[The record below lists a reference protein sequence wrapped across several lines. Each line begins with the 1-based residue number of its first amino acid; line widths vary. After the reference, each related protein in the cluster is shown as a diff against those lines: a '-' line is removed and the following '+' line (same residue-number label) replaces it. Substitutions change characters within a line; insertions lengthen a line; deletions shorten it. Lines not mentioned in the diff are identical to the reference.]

1 MMCFFKKRGIDAET
15 VKRFSNFLELVVDR
29 DSKNKYRNL
38 AFPYCDSSGN
48 VVGFELRGFSGYRGK
63 AEGTNSTSA
72 FWCADFS
79 EVRQPK
85 YVFIFEGAYDAMAFQ
100 QIHNVKVR
108 LEDCAF
114 VSVGGSFSDEQFKQ
128 VINQYPNAK
137 KVLCFDNDLNGRMY
151 DIRAYGIINNL
162 DMKTSINRENGDI
175 KIDVGNKGIFEL
187 PEDKVS
193 LNEFFK
199 LSGYRQHP
207 DLTIRKAP
215 NGLKDWNEVLTRN
228 LPIEDLHSAYEKKI
242 IFQDEY
248 NDKAKFNY
256 WIANNV
262 GSIILFILALIL
274 LGSDIPVI
282 RWISL
287 VIMGFTYIKGFYDYL
302 YLNSLSWVLTAE
314 TLEIK
319 SGIFSRSKN
328 YIELYRINDYIEEQ
342 TFVERI
348 FGVKRIILLSSDKT
362 NPKLTIRGI
371 DDSNN
376 ISEIIR
382 ERVEFNKQKKNIYEI
397 SNR

>member
-1 MMCFFKKRGIDAET
+1 MNNQLSFKELKDRVSIMQVAMDLGYVLDKSKGNSQPSFVLMSGGKEETDRIYIKNPNNPSIQGYWRRGSYSKGDVISFVKENLSSFPESRTARNEIDAINAVLNRYAGQPFSIDRLMASSSYFSKIINPKKFDINRYDRGKNNIGYMMCFFKKRGIDAET

-228 LPIEDLHSAYEKKI
+228 LPIEDLHSAYEKK
-242 IFQDEY
+242 
-248 NDKAKFNY
+248 
-256 WIANNV
+256 NN
-262 GSIILFILALIL
+262 
-274 LGSDIPVI
+274 
-282 RWISL
+282 
-287 VIMGFTYIKGFYDYL
+287 
-302 YLNSLSWVLTAE
+302 LS
-314 TLEIK
+314 
-319 SGIFSRSKN
+319 R
-328 YIELYRINDYIEEQ
+328 
-342 TFVERI
+342 
-348 FGVKRIILLSSDKT
+348 
-362 NPKLTIRGI
+362 
-371 DDSNN
+371 
-376 ISEIIR
+376 
-382 ERVEFNKQKKNIYEI
+382 
-397 SNR
+397 

>member
-1 MMCFFKKRGIDAET
+1 M
-15 VKRFSNFLELVVDR
+15 N
-29 DSKNKYRNL
+29 
-38 AFPYCDSSGN
+38 
-48 VVGFELRGFSGYRGK
+48 
-63 AEGTNSTSA
+63 
-72 FWCADFS
+72 
-79 EVRQPK
+79 
-85 YVFIFEGAYDAMAFQ
+85 
-100 QIHNVKVR
+100 
-108 LEDCAF
+108 
-114 VSVGGSFSDEQFKQ
+114 
-128 VINQYPNAK
+128 
-137 KVLCFDNDLNGRMY
+137 
-151 DIRAYGIINNL
+151 
-162 DMKTSINRENGDI
+162 I
-175 KIDVGNKGIFEL
+175 KIK
-187 PEDKVS
+187 
-193 LNEFFK
+193 
-199 LSGYRQHP
+199 
-207 DLTIRKAP
+207 P
-215 NGLKDWNEVLTRN
+215 N
-228 LPIEDLHSAYEKKI
+228 S
-242 IFQDEY
+242 
-248 NDKAKFNY
+248 NY

-362 NPKLTIRGI
+362 NPQLTIRGI

>member
-1 MMCFFKKRGIDAET
+1 MNITIK
-15 VKRFSNFLELVVDR
+15 
-29 DSKNKYRNL
+29 
-38 AFPYCDSSGN
+38 P
-48 VVGFELRGFSGYRGK
+48 
-63 AEGTNSTSA
+63 NS
-72 FWCADFS
+72 
-79 EVRQPK
+79 
-85 YVFIFEGAYDAMAFQ
+85 
-100 QIHNVKVR
+100 
-108 LEDCAF
+108 
-114 VSVGGSFSDEQFKQ
+114 
-128 VINQYPNAK
+128 
-137 KVLCFDNDLNGRMY
+137 
-151 DIRAYGIINNL
+151 
-162 DMKTSINRENGDI
+162 
-175 KIDVGNKGIFEL
+175 
-187 PEDKVS
+187 
-193 LNEFFK
+193 
-199 LSGYRQHP
+199 
-207 DLTIRKAP
+207 
-215 NGLKDWNEVLTRN
+215 
-228 LPIEDLHSAYEKKI
+228 
-242 IFQDEY
+242 
-248 NDKAKFNY
+248 NY

-319 SGIFSRSKN
+319 YPGIFFSRSKKN

-362 NPKLTIRGI
+362 NPQLTIRGI

-382 ERVEFNKQKKNIYEI
+382 ERVEFNKKKKNIYEI